1 MKLVKK
7 HIGLGFKF
15 EKSLFGVAING
26 WSAAKFNH
34 KDGRI
39 VVGLGKNG
47 AVSDSVIRFADE
59 TAFESWK
66 DRIYDGLSY
75 QDGSLLVRAFPSDF
89 SGFCSNND

>member
-1 MKLVKK
+1 MRNVKK
-7 HIGLGFKF
+7 YIGEGFKF

-26 WSAAKFNH
+26 WSASKFNH

-39 VVGLGKNG
+39 VVGLEKND
-47 AVSDSVIRFADE
+47 AVSDSVIRFAGE
-59 TAFESWK
+59 QAFESWK
-66 DRIYDGLSY
+66 DRIYEGLSY